1 MTEQLPG
8 NDEVARRER
17 RRRRRER
24 RGSGAAGPL
33 FPGLLIMAVGI
44 VFLLDNLDLVES
56 GQVLRFWPVLL
67 IALGVKHLSEARDRG
82 TGVSGAVLAGVGGLL
97 LLSSLNVIDVDVW
110 QLWPLFLI
118 VFGFTML
125 RRARWDARSAV
136 EATDSAE
143 VCCAF
148 LGGVERRN
156 RSADFRGGSATAFM
170 GSVELDLTEADMAD
184 ETAVIRV
191 LAMWGGIE
199 IRVPEAWALEVRVTP
214 IMGGVED
221 KTRGGAELPT
231 KRLVVE
237 GTVLM
242 AGIEVRN

>member
-8 NDEVARRER
+8 NDEVGRRGR
-17 RRRRRER
+17 GRRRRELR
-24 RGSGAAGPL
+24 RAGAGGPL
-33 FPGLLIMAVGI
+33 FPGLLIMTVGI
-44 VFLLDNLDLVES
+44 VFLLDNLDLVDS
-56 GQVLRFWPVLL
+56 GQVLRFWPVVL
-67 IALGVKHLSEARDRG
+67 IAVGVKHLSEARDRG

-125 RRARWDARSAV
+125 RRARWSARTPV
-136 EATDSAE
+136 EATDSE
-143 VCCAF
+143 EICSAF

-170 GSVELDLTEADMAD
+170 GGVELDLTEAEMTD

-199 IRVPEAWALEVRVTP
+199 IRIPEAWALEVRVTP

-221 KTRGGAELPT
+221 KTRRGAAEPT
-231 KRLVVE
+231 KRLIVE

-242 AGIEVRN
+242 AGIEIRN